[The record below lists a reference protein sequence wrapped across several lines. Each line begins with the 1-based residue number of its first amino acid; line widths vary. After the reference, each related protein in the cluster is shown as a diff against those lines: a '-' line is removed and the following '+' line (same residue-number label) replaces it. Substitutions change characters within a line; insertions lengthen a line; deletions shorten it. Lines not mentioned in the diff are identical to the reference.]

1 MNILGIDPGLSGAI
15 AELDEK
21 GKVIQLIDMPIIS
34 YKKGKKIKRDYD
46 VGLIRAFFDTVQ
58 KKIVFIEKMQSMP
71 PGFRVQAS
79 FSLGEC
85 QGIFRGM
92 FSTFGIGY
100 ELILSKEWK
109 RHFSITKDKGD
120 EKAQAF
126 QIASRLFPE
135 AKLKTERGRV
145 LDGRSE
151 ALLIA
156 EYGRIKL
163 SGRNLFNQMMKDK
176 EIISKFGRN

>member
-1 MNILGIDPGLSGAI
+1 MTIIGIDPGLSGAI
-15 AELDEK
+15 AEIDEK
-21 GKVIQLIDMPIIS
+21 GKIIQLIDMPVIS
-34 YKKGKKIKRDYD
+34 YKKGEKVRRDYD
-46 VGLIRAFFDTVQ
+46 VGFIRAFFNTIQ

-92 FSTFGIGY
+92 FSAFGIGY
-100 ELILSKEWK
+100 EFILPKEWK
-109 RHFSITKDKGD
+109 KHFQITRAKGD
-120 EKAQAF
+120 GKAQAF

-135 AKLKTERGRV
+135 AKMKTEKGRV

-156 EYGRIKL
+156 EYGRRKL
-163 SGRNLFNQMMKDK
+163 YSY
-176 EIISKFGRN
+176 